1 MNELLMSG
9 VELMLLGMGIVFVFL
24 TILVFTLHGM
34 TWLANQLY
42 QPESANE
49 QNQAK
54 TVTNTSG
61 SANASISSD
70 HLAVI
75 SAAIARYRAARA

>member
-1 MNELLMSG
+1 MNQELLMSG

-34 TWLANQLY
+34 TWLSNQFNQQSSEHVAEEPL
-42 QPESANE
+42 
-49 QNQAK
+49 QAK
-54 TVTNTSG
+54 TVTNTHAV
-61 SANASISSD
+61 SAT

-75 SAAIARYRAARA
+75 REAIARYRAARA